1 MINIQLASIQNLPDI
16 MEIIEEAKTL
26 LASFN
31 IDQWQN
37 GYPNAKQIEK
47 DIHNNESYAVFN
59 TKNQLVGTAMFTT
72 KKEPSYEII
81 EGNWVI
87 PPGQNYGVIHRMAIK
102 KEFLQQGLAT
112 TILEAFHKQLKEKKI
127 QSLKIDTHEENL
139 GMQALLKKL
148 AYKYCGIICTDYGA
162 KRLAYEK
169 VILF

>member
-1 MINIQLASIQNLPDI
+1 MIGLIRHGERADHVK
-16 MEIIEEAKTL
+16 EV
-26 LASFN
+26 
-31 IDQWQN
+31 D
-37 GYPNAKQIEK
+37 
-47 DIHNNESYAVFN
+47 ES
-59 TKNQLVGTAMFTT
+59 L
-72 KKEPSYEII
+72 
-81 EGNWVI
+81 
-87 PPGQNYGVIHRMAIK
+87 NYGVIHRMAIK